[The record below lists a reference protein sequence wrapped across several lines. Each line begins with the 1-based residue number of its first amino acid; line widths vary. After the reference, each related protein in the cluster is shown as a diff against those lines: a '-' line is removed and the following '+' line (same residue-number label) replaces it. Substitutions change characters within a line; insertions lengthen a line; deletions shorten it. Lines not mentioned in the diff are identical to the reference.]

1 MFNSRGVRG
10 ISVALAILLT
20 APTSWPWGDD
30 GHRLVAKIAAKNLS
44 PDTRKKVAAILG
56 TNDAGVDAAMA
67 DAATWPDEIDKKT
80 TGTGDWHFIDVPVS
94 GAFAVAG
101 LCPQHNCAIDRIQE
115 MSDRLPTNQAV
126 VTLPV
131 TPTPPTPIAAQAL
144 ALLIH

>member
-20 APTSWPWGDD
+20 APPGWSWGHD

-56 TNDAGVDAAMA
+56 TNDARVDAAMA

-80 TGTGDWHFIDVPVS
+80 TGTADWHFIDAPGA
-94 GAFAVAG
+94 GAFCLPGRWPAHKA
-101 LCPQHNCAIDRIQE
+101 AIGRTRE
-115 MSDRLPTNQAV
+115 MSAPLRTDQ
-126 VTLPV
+126 
-131 TPTPPTPIAAQAL
+131 
-144 ALLIH
+144 

>member
-20 APTSWPWGDD
+20 APPGWSWGHD

-67 DAATWPDEIDKKT
+67 HAATWPDEIDKQT
-80 TGTGDWHFIDVPVS
+80 TGTGAWHRIH
-94 GAFAVAG
+94 VAG
-101 LCPQHNCAIDRIQE
+101 WEALSVPRACPQHHVAVDRLQE
-115 MSDRLPTNQAV
+115 GSDRPRTYQ
-126 VTLPV
+126 PGF
-131 TPTPPTPIAAQAL
+131 PRP
-144 ALLIH
+144 